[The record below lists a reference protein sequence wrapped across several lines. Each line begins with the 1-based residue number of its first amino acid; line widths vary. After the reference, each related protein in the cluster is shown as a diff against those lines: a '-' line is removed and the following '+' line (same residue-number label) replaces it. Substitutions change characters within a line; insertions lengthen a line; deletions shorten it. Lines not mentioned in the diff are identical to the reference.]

1 MVQITPYTAYF
12 SLYGI
17 RYARQQLPIQNAFAL
32 TIHKTQSL
40 SLNNIS
46 VSLDKTIFGPGQAY
60 TALSRAHTWEGVEI
74 VDLSWDAFIT
84 DQDSIKEYERLALI
98 SQQIKS
104 NLSDVIKK

>member
-17 RYARQQLPIQNAFAL
+17 RYAHQQLPIQNAFTL

-46 VSLDKTIFGPGQAY
+46 ISLDKIIFSAGQIY
-60 TALSRAHTWEGVEI
+60 TVLNRAHTWEGVKI
-74 VDLSWDAFIT
+74 IDLSWDAFIT
-84 DQDSIKEYERLALI
+84 NQDSIKKYE
-98 SQQIKS
+98 
-104 NLSDVIKK
+104 